1 MMAHEFGLL
10 RRILKAESG
19 LKLSEDKQDM
29 LEGKLRPLLKE
40 FALPSLSHL
49 ALALLKPGGDHLRA
63 RVAQAVTVQE
73 SYFFRDKV
81 PFHYFADAMLPALM
95 ARREGTR
102 RLRIWCA
109 ATATGQEPYSLAMT
123 LAGKAQELAGWTVEI
138 VATDFVEDA
147 LAKARKGVYSQ
158 FEVQRG
164 LPVTLLVKHFRQVGS
179 AWEIAPELRARVD
192 FRVHN
197 LLDDCTGLGLFDV
210 IFCRNVL
217 IYFDEPTKRGVLAR
231 LAGQLASDGYLVIGA
246 AETTTG
252 LSSDFMNV
260 PEGHHGIFRFA
271 PEAAALAQARA
282 GPAGCARSDV
292 HTGAEAPAHV
302 ERRREA
308 GTVLDNPQAWN

>member
-49 ALALLKPGGDHLRA
+49 ALALLKPGGEHLRA

-81 PFHYFADAMLPALM
+81 PFQYFADTMLPALM
-95 ARREGTR
+95 ARREDTR
-102 RLRIWCA
+102 RVRVWCA
-109 ATATGQEPYSLAMT
+109 AAATGQEPYSLAMA
-123 LAGKAQELAGWTVEI
+123 LADKARELAGWTVEI
-138 VATDFVEDA
+138 IATDFVEDA

-179 AWEIAPELRARVD
+179 AWEIAPELREQID
-192 FRVHN
+192 FRIHN

-217 IYFDEPTKRGVLAR
+217 IYFDEPTRRAVLAR

-252 LSSDFMNV
+252 LSDDFIGV
-260 PEGHHGIFRFA
+260 PEGHHGIFRFT
-271 PEAAALAQARA
+271 PEAAALADARA
-282 GPAGCARSDV
+282 RGASGASHDM
-292 HTGAEAPAHV
+292 HTGAGAPETLPLRVAAT
-302 ERRREA
+302 R
-308 GTVLDNPQAWN
+308 